1 MLVEN
6 SKAQLPCS
14 IAEPGLKNAK
24 LGIEGMGEENSK
36 SLESPMLR
44 KENPPDAVR
53 GVDGSAMKVEKDDL
67 HVNVGDSTSHVTGD
81 PAPKLISS
89 FLDINELEKE
99 PPPIPNS
106 PQLWFSCALGSSGLL
121 SFIQE

>member
-6 SKAQLPCS
+6 SNAQLPCS
-14 IAEPGLKNAK
+14 ITEPGLKNAK

-36 SLESPMLR
+36 ALESPMLQ

-67 HVNVGDSTSHVTGD
+67 HVNVGDSTSHVTGV
-81 PAPKLISS
+81 PAPKLMSS

-99 PPPIPNS
+99 PLPIPNS
-106 PQLWFSCALGSSGLL
+106 PQLWFSRALGSSGLL